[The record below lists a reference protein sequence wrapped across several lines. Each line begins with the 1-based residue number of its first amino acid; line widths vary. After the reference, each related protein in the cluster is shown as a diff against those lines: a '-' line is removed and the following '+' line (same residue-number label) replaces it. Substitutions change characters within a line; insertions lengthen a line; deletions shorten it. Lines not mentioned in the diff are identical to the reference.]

1 MGLADQHESDPGG
14 QEGPRTTQVP
24 LSAATSGS
32 SRSIGDGRGP
42 AQKVQVFSLG
52 TPPKGT
58 PTDRRRYRV
67 KWRVDGIDRTRSLKT
82 RVEADRLRTQLKEA
96 AVAGL
101 PFDRSTGLPEAWVS
115 HQATWF
121 EWSVTWIGHKWPRW
135 AGNTRRSAVETLVAL
150 TPHLTR
156 PGAPPAPA
164 DLGDHLRTVAYNPAA
179 SETALPWLER
189 WSIPLDEI
197 TPAVIEATL
206 DAATTRRD
214 GRPMS
219 ATVARRRKNMLG
231 SVLRSAVRHGLID
244 RNPMDR
250 VEWRSPERDTTL
262 DVSTV
267 PSFVEVCRAVDL
279 VARLE
284 SGGARYGALFAMV
297 GMAGLRPSE
306 VAGLDIGDLTL
317 PAAGWGLAVV
327 RGATTSPGARYTADG
342 ETWEDKG
349 LKQRAADAVR
359 EVPLPPPL
367 VAELRRHL
375 ERFPSNAKVFTNV
388 DEKPVSPA
396 NYGPVWERARTKLWP
411 GNHLLAATTV
421 YDLRHAAATTML
433 RSGVMAAEVARRL
446 GHSVD
451 VLMRVYAGVLDDE
464 RDRSN
469 SLIDAELARQLA
481 EADDSSVTPEAA
493 TDRGDTP
500 PANGRRRRGR
510 TAAGDPT

>member
-1 MGLADQHESDPGG
+1 M
-14 QEGPRTTQVP
+14 T
-24 LSAATSGS
+24 GS
-32 SRSIGDGRGP
+32 SGP
-42 AQKVQVFSLG
+42 TRAITGGPEPNQKVQVFSLG

-58 PTDRRRYRV
+58 PTERRRYRV
-67 KWRVDGIDRTRSLKT
+67 KWRIDGTDRTRSLKT
-82 RVEADRLRTQLKEA
+82 RVEADRLRTRLQDA

-101 PFDRSTGLPEAWVS
+101 RFDRATGLPEAWVA

-164 DLGDHLRTVAYNPAA
+164 GLGDHLRTVAYNPASAEVA
-179 SETALPWLER
+179 SPWLER
-189 WSIPLDEI
+189 WSIPLGEI

-231 SVLRSAVRHGLID
+231 SVLRSAVRHELVD
-244 RNPMDR
+244 RNPMER
-250 VEWRSPERDTTL
+250 VEWRALERDTTL

-267 PSFVEVCRAVDL
+267 ASFVEVCRAVDL
-279 VARLE
+279 AARLE
-284 SGGARYGALFAMV
+284 SGGARYAALFALV

-306 VAGLDIGDLTL
+306 VAGLDIGDLDL
-317 PAAGWGLAVV
+317 PATGWGLAVL

-349 LKQRAADAVR
+349 LKQRAHDAVR

-375 ERFPSNAKVFTNV
+375 ERFPSGAKVFTNV
-388 DEKPVSPA
+388 DGRPVSAA
-396 NYGPVWERARTKLWP
+396 NYGPVWERVRKKLWP
-411 GNHLLAATTV
+411 GDHPLAATTV

-469 SLIDAELARQLA
+469 SLIEAELARQLA
-481 EADDSSVTPEAA
+481 EADATSITLEAEA
-493 TDRGDTP
+493 RRGDSL
-500 PANGRRRRGR
+500 PANGRRRRDR